1 MQHRQLTI
9 HGGPGQTLRS
19 VCAVVVGVDSPDH
32 PDAGVRPVVD
42 DGGAAMRRLKGYMNE
57 DILAC

>member
-1 MQHRQLTI
+1 M
-9 HGGPGQTLRS
+9 
-19 VCAVVVGVDSPDH
+19 VGVDPPDH

-42 DGGAAMRRLKGYMNE
+42 DGGAAMRRLKGDMSE